1 MWDFLIFTDTHDDD
15 GYYHYHNDDDDDDG
29 GGDKND
35 NMIIMTITICR
46 IRRAPPAGSRQTT
59 SIKSAREI
67 ITVRQLCGND
77 RQSCTAR
84 ANY

>member
-1 MWDFLIFTDTHDDD
+1 MIFTDTHDDD

-46 IRRAPPAGSRQTT
+46 IRHAPQLDPGRRQVL
-59 SIKSAREI
+59 R
-67 ITVRQLCGND
+67 V
-77 RQSCTAR
+77 
-84 ANY
+84 